1 MHLSK
6 KILEDS
12 TTTPFMNKSLRK
24 TIICRSKFKNIYNET
39 RSNEY
44 CDNSKNQKTS
54 VWVLFVIF
62 KPFFSNKV

>member
-44 CDNSKNQKTS
+44 CDNYKKSKNFCVGAFRNIQT
-54 VWVLFVIF
+54 IF
-62 KPFFSNKV
+62 Q

>member
-12 TTTPFMNKSLRK
+12 TTTPFMTKSLRK
-24 TIICRSKFKNIYNET
+24 TIICRSKFKNIYSET

-44 CDNSKNQKTS
+44 WDNYKKSKNFC
-54 VWVLFVIF
+54 VGIF
-62 KPFFSNKV
+62 RNIETIFQ